1 MTDAVLV
8 AMIGLAGTV
17 IGAFTGFS
25 HKSRQ
30 EAIKAAEREQK
41 QTDQHQQ
48 VLDKLN
54 RVEKRLE
61 EHNGYAQ
68 KFAESSKHL
77 AIIDERQAAQ
87 GKQIEHLQKDIDY
100 LKSDRCKV

>member
-1 MTDAVLV
+1 MTDSVLV
-8 AMIGLAGTV
+8 AILGLAGTV
-17 IGAFTGFS
+17 IGAFAGFS

-30 EAIKAAEREQK
+30 QAIRDAEREQR
-41 QTDQHQQ
+41 QADQHQQ
-48 VLDKLN
+48 LLEKMDG
-54 RVEKRLE
+54 VEKRLD

-87 GKQIEHLQKDIDY
+87 SKQIEHLQQDIDY
-100 LKSDRCKV
+100 LKSARCKV